1 MSIIFPIL
9 LLVII
14 LACVGSLYHE
24 GMWGNALNMINVI
37 LAGLLAFS
45 FAGPLMR
52 WMLTWGDWFASIVFF
67 LAFISLW
74 LIFCVSLI
82 ILRMA
87 SNLTSRVKVKFIMI
101 ANRVG
106 SGIFALLVG
115 WFMVCFTTA
124 TLHTAPLSKNFMW
137 GGFDNNKRM
146 LFGLAPDRQWLGLV
160 NIVSKGAFSRGVE
173 FDDGGFRNAFEVMRS
188 FVEKAA
194 ESGSVR
200 VSVSPDTAEMVD
212 RLPKAAYYL
221 SIWKLVLFWIL
232 FLLWVYSTDW
242 VSRDTQEV
250 DIPHKKWNP
259 LVFGPFLG
267 GFFLM
272 LVLPWFLV
280 SYPVLI
286 LTWVV
291 PLAVYVVQRNK
302 MVDPHERV
310 MTKDHLRHWFAR
322 KAKLVGI
329 KIKTEEKDPHEVGPA
344 VVVAARGGPT
354 PRDETARLLSA
365 RQAPGLTDA
374 RQMMSD
380 ALTRRAD
387 SIMLDYTQEAVAVRW
402 LVDGVWHNAEAKE
415 REVGDPALESLKILC
430 GLNPQDRQSRQSG
443 KFGLTF
449 QEKTQYGAMLT
460 SQGTQTGERV
470 LIQFEGKKTTFESL
484 EKLGMR
490 PQMQEKL
497 KELLA
502 QKSGFML
509 FSAMPANGLRTTTTL
524 AISGMDRFLREFIAV
539 EDEAIRYQPIEN
551 VPAHTYSKAQGQT
564 PDMILPE
571 LFLKEPNVVVV
582 RDLVNARTVSLMCQ
596 EIMNERLMIG
606 TVRAKDCAEALLR
619 VLALKV
625 PPSEFADAVIGVLNQ
640 RLIRKLCEH
649 CKEAYQP
656 PPQLLQQLRIPP
668 GRVQLFY
675 RPPQNPEE
683 PCPECQGIG
692 YIGRTA
698 IFELLAVDP
707 TVRQALATTPKLDVL
722 RATARKAGFRGLQE
736 EGIVMVAK
744 GLTSLQ
750 ELMRVMKQ

>member
-1 MSIIFPIL
+1 MWIFFQLL

-45 FAGPLMR
+45 FFVPLTG
-52 WMLTWGDWFASIVFF
+52 WMLTWGDWFASIFFF
-67 LAFISLW
+67 LQFISLW

-82 ILRMA
+82 VLRTG
-87 SNLTSRVKVKFIMI
+87 SNLISRVKVRFIMV
-101 ANRVG
+101 ADRAG
-106 SGIFALLVG
+106 SGVFALLVG

-124 TLHTAPLSKNFMW
+124 ALHTAPLARNFMW
-137 GGFDNNKRM
+137 GGFNPEKRM

-160 NIVSKGAFSRGVE
+160 NMASQGAFSRGHP
-173 FDDGGFRNAFEVMRS
+173 FDPDNRFIVAQAAMRS
-188 FVEKAA
+188 AVEKAA

-200 VSVSPDTAEMVD
+200 ISGGPPEQLVQHLSDAP
-212 RLPKAAYYL
+212 YYL
-221 SIWKLVLFWIL
+221 SILKLLLFWIL
-232 FLLWVYSTDW
+232 FLLWVYTTDW
-242 VSRDTQEV
+242 VSRDTQEM

-259 LVFGPFLG
+259 VVFGTFVG

-272 LVLPWFLV
+272 LVLPWFFV

-286 LTWVV
+286 LAWAV
-291 PLAVYVVQRNK
+291 PLTVYCVQRNK
-302 MVDPHERV
+302 VADPHERV

-322 KAKLVGI
+322 KAKIFGV
-329 KIKTEEKDPHEVGPA
+329 KIKTEEKDRHEVGPA

-374 RQMMSD
+374 RQVMSD
-380 ALTRRAD
+380 ALARRAD

-430 GLNPQDRQSRQSG
+430 GLNPQDRQTRQSG

-449 QEKTQYGAMLT
+449 QEKEQYGAILT

-470 LIQFEGKKTTFESL
+470 LIQFEGKKTSFENL
-484 EKLGMR
+484 QALGMR
-490 PQMQEKL
+490 PQMEEKL
-497 KELLA
+497 KEVLA

-509 FSAMPANGLRTTTTL
+509 FAAMPASGLKTTTTL
-524 AISGMDRFLREFIAV
+524 AIRGMDRFLREFSSV
-539 EDEAIRYQPIEN
+539 EEEGVRYEPIEN
-551 VPAHTYSKAQGQT
+551 VPVRTYSKAQGQT
-564 PDMILPE
+564 PDMMLPE
-571 LFLKEPNVVVV
+571 MFLKEPDVVVV
-582 RDLVNARTVSLMCQ
+582 RDLVNAKTVSLMCQ
-596 EIMNERLMIG
+596 EIINDRLVIG

-625 PPSEFADAVIGVLNQ
+625 PPAEFAEAVIGVLNQ

-656 PPQLLQQLRIPP
+656 PAQLLQQLRIPE

-683 PCPECQGIG
+683 PCSACQGIG

-698 IFELLAVDP
+698 VFELLAVDP
-707 TVRQALATTPKLDVL
+707 TVRQALATTPKLDVI
-722 RATARKAGFRGLQE
+722 RATARKAGFRGLQD
-736 EGIVMVAK
+736 EGIVLVAK
-744 GLTSLQ
+744 GTTSLQ
-750 ELMRVMKQ
+750 ELMRVLKQ